1 MNEALL
7 TLNLWLDYIFLGLPA
22 TILIIKI
29 VLGYVFSSERVE
41 KQSYTNFKLKRALE
55 KKYNCSNFYN
65 FHDYDVFI
73 DFDME
78 KSYCKKLSQKE
89 VNEKYPELENDYQKL
104 QKLENANSKLK
115 KISHFLDKFSIYE
128 SVWWILYCA
137 ISWILLLL
145 CVICMETSHAEFN
158 TEKAFYDN
166 GKYTTITQ
174 FEKYESFPGWD
185 KNAKAYIRKAE
196 DLNNT
201 YFNIDGSIKTE
212 VLGYIIPDEN
222 GKYPILDD
230 DGKPTGKYL
239 QPINTN
245 QMHQSFSKICQNEEE
260 ITR

>member
-1 MNEALL
+1 M
-7 TLNLWLDYIFLGLPA
+7 DYIFLGLPA

-89 VNEKYPELENDYQKL
+89 VN
-104 QKLENANSKLK
+104 
-115 KISHFLDKFSIYE
+115 
-128 SVWWILYCA
+128 
-137 ISWILLLL
+137 
-145 CVICMETSHAEFN
+145 
-158 TEKAFYDN
+158 
-166 GKYTTITQ
+166 
-174 FEKYESFPGWD
+174 
-185 KNAKAYIRKAE
+185 
-196 DLNNT
+196 
-201 YFNIDGSIKTE
+201 
-212 VLGYIIPDEN
+212 

-230 DGKPTGKYL
+230 TGSQTGKYL
-239 QPINTN
+239 EPININ
-245 QMHQSFSKICQNEEE
+245 QMYRSFLKICQNEEE